1 MQQMKTKPRRLTE
14 IALLTALALI
24 IFLVEAQIP
33 VIVAIPGIKLGLAN
47 MVVLFAIFWLGKK
60 EALLVLLLRI
70 FLGSILVGQV
80 VSLAYSLTGGLLSFL
95 VMAAASHWLTERQIW
110 AAGILGALS
119 HNVGQILV
127 AWFFTGSVQV
137 FWYLPILLLV
147 ALGTGL
153 LTGVLSQVVLRAL
166 RRYHTRS
173 N

>member
-60 EALLVLLLRI
+60 EALLVLFLRI
-70 FLGSILVGQV
+70 FLGTILVGQV

-95 VMAAASHWLTERQIW
+95 VMGRSQPLADGTANLSSRYFGGSQPQCGADFGGVVFYR
-110 AAGILGALS
+110 LGA
-119 HNVGQILV
+119 GFLV
-127 AWFFTGSVQV
+127 FANIAFGGIGYWVVDRNFGPGGTASVAAV
-137 FWYLPILLLV
+137 
-147 ALGTGL
+147 
-153 LTGVLSQVVLRAL
+153 
-166 RRYHTRS
+166 
-173 N
+173 